1 MTPPSRALVRLTARL
16 RLLRRD
22 TRGLALIEFAFI
34 FPIVL
39 LMSLG
44 GAELCNYTV
53 TRMRVS
59 QLALHIADNAS
70 RIGAGGQ
77 LQVKKIYESDINDLF
92 KGSDLQSG
100 GLALKTN
107 GRVILSSLEPM
118 ATPNTSKKFK
128 IRWQRCFGSKSY
140 PTFKYGKAGDQNLP
154 GMGEPGRLATTTDD
168 GQTMFVELYYR
179 YTPLIDVS
187 GWVEMAPRDIVEHAS
202 MLVRD
207 TRDTTSGPDGINPV
221 AGVIPAKCK

>member
-1 MTPPSRALVRLTARL
+1 MSPLMPIYRLQRL
-16 RLLRRD
+16 FDRLRRD
-22 TRGLALIEFAFI
+22 TRGLALIEFAFVM
-34 FPIVL
+34 PIL
-39 LMSLG
+39 LVMSLV
-44 GAELCNYTV
+44 GAELCNYTI

-92 KGSDLQSG
+92 TGSQLQSG
-100 GLALKTN
+100 ALDLKRN

-128 IRWQRCFGSKSY
+128 IRWQRCYGNQPYS
-140 PTFKYGKAGDQNLP
+140 TFKYGKAGDRNLN
-154 GMGEPGRLATTTDD
+154 GMGEPTRLARTTDD
-168 GQTMFVELYYR
+168 GQTMFVELYYK
-179 YTPLIDVS
+179 YTPLLDVS
-187 GWVEMAPRDIVEHAS
+187 GWVEMAPRNIVENAS

-207 TRDTTSGPDGINPV
+207 TRDTTSTADGVNPV
-221 AGVIPAKCK
+221 AGVTKAACQ